1 MKKKHTWISSVP
13 KTRREKTILKL
24 MNDPSECKKLSEL
37 LNSANN
43 VVQGF
48 RDLENSGF
56 KNIDELIFFITSHIS
71 DEFPRKEVL
80 LEELKRLVENYEER
94 LVSGEAVGKDPS
106 I

>member
-13 KTRREKTILKL
+13 KTCREKTVLKL
-24 MNDPSECKKLSEL
+24 MNDPSKCKKLSEL
-37 LNSANN
+37 LDSASS

-48 RDLENSGF
+48 RVLENSSF
-56 KNIDELIFFITSHIS
+56 KSIDELVFFITSHIS

-94 LVSGEAVGKDPS
+94 LVSGETVSKDPS
-106 I
+106 V

>member
-13 KTRREKTILKL
+13 KTCREKTVLKL
-24 MNDPSECKKLSEL
+24 MNDPSKCKKLSEL
-37 LNSANN
+37 LNSANGI
-43 VVQGF
+43 VQGF
-48 RDLENSGF
+48 KDLENSSF
-56 KNIDELIFFITSHIS
+56 KSIDELIFFITSHIS

-94 LVSGEAVGKDPS
+94 FVSGEAVGKDPS

>member
-13 KTRREKTILKL
+13 KTCREKTILKL
-24 MNDPSECKKLSEL
+24 MNDPSKCKKLSEL
-37 LNSANN
+37 LNSANS

-94 LVSGEAVGKDPS
+94 LVSGEAVGKDPA